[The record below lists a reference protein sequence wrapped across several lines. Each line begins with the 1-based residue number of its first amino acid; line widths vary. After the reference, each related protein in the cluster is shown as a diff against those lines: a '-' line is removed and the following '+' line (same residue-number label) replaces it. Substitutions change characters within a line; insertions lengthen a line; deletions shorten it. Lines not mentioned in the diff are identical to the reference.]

1 MALRAGFSFEHIAAT
16 NTAVTGVGGLMSGMP
31 ISFKVPVSGNTRFAA
46 LAGDGWIN
54 GFPASGAGWIGVGFD
69 IAKAVVGNPKKSWIG
84 FRSKL
89 MSPAQMPID
98 SPVCWVGQ
106 SNYPSGSTVTVFG
119 STYRDF
125 YPTLVESQ
133 AREIY
138 IEMGFNWA
146 EKTIDRRI
154 NGVFHSTVDASS
166 LGADWDNKNLSVI
179 CPVCYIVNQAS
190 SVRDFYWTD
199 NTDDPTDKF
208 NGPLGPQ
215 RFTLLTE
222 TIDTPTTWAMQGAT
236 NLQQT
241 IQVKVDVAA
250 STKDLPLL
258 NSPTPDT
265 PLAVSVKTPTALV
278 VGKVRGLVA
287 MTSVGL
293 NSGVEANL
301 ALSMKV
307 GSDSTEKKNT
317 VIGSTILHGKFGA
330 VFPTAPDGSAWT
342 KASVDSAK
350 LILENV

>member
-1 MALRAGFSFEHIAAT
+1 MALRAGLSFEHIAST
-16 NTAVTGVGGLMSGMP
+16 NTAVAGVPGLLSGTP
-31 ISFKVPVSGNTRFAA
+31 FSFKFPVSGNQRFAA

-54 GFPASGAGWIGVGFD
+54 GFASSTTGWIGIGFD
-69 IAKAVVGNPKKSWIG
+69 IAKAVVGSPKKSWIG
-84 FRSKL
+84 FRTRL
-89 MSPAQMPID
+89 NSPAQMPVD
-98 SPVCWVGQ
+98 SPVCWIAQ
-106 SNYPSGSTVTVFG
+106 PNYPSGSTTNVFG

-133 AREIY
+133 AKEIY

-154 NGVFHSTVDASS
+154 NGVFHSTIDASA
-166 LGADWDNKNLSVI
+166 LGADWDSKNLSVI
-179 CPVCYIVNQAS
+179 CPLCYVSAQAA

-222 TIDTPTTWAMQGAT
+222 TVDTPTTWTMQGAT

-241 IQVKVDVAA
+241 IQVKTDVGT
-250 STKDLPLL
+250 SVKDLPLL
-258 NSPTPDT
+258 NSPTPDA
-265 PLAVSVKTPTALV
+265 PLSISVKTPSALA

-287 MTSVGL
+287 LTTVGL
-293 NSGVEANL
+293 NTGVTGNL

-307 GSDSTEKKNT
+307 GSVQTEKKNA
-317 VIGSTILHGKFGA
+317 VIGANIQHGKFGA
-330 VFPTAPDGSAWT
+330 VFPTAPDGSEWT
-342 KASVDSAK
+342 KATIDTAK
-350 LILENV
+350 LILENT